1 MIAMISC
8 FAAGS
13 SLWEKISE
21 WYQGSLI
28 RELINYFS
36 EEYFSMELGTYDNFA
51 ISGSSGV
58 ALRNIILAVACGIIL
73 ATLMT
78 LYTRRGLGGF
88 VRRLIAAEANS
99 PESAKTLM
107 ELGYFRS
114 VMIRR
119 ELAKGSSLRMVVR
132 CPEQDAFESG
142 AVSATNDTDAI
153 SAEVGVD
160 GAGQGSAARRA
171 RPLVFRHDFLSSR
184 FYIPE
189 DLRARAE
196 VRFDAKG
203 SGWLPTLIT
212 VIATVIAAA
221 AMCWFLPDLIQ
232 MADNLISFFS
242 PS

>member
-1 MIAMISC
+1 MIATFSC
-8 FAAGS
+8 FAAGT

-21 WYQGSLI
+21 WYQGSLL

-36 EEYFSMELGTYDNFA
+36 EEYFTMELGTYDNFA
-51 ISGSSGV
+51 ISGRSGV
-58 ALRNIILAVACGIIL
+58 TLRNIILAVALGIIL

-88 VRRLIAAEANS
+88 VRSLIAAEATS
-99 PESAKTLM
+99 PERAKTLM

-119 ELAKGSSLRMVVR
+119 ELAKGSALRMVVR
-132 CPEQDAFESG
+132 SPEQEAFELGTGS
-142 AVSATNDTDAI
+142 DTEAGETQ
-153 SAEVGVD
+153 AD
-160 GAGQGSAARRA
+160 GAGQGSVAKRA
-171 RPLVFRHDFLSSR
+171 RPLIFRHDFLTSR

-196 VRFDAKG
+196 IRFDAKG
-203 SGWLPTLIT
+203 SGWLPTVIT
-212 VIATVIAAA
+212 IAVTVIAAA